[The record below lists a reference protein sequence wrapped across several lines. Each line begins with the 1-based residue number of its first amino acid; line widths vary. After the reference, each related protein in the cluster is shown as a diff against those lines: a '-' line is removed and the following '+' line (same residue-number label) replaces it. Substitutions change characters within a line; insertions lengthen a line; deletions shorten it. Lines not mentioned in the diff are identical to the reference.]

1 MAFYRIGGGI
11 AGKNG
16 AYYNISEEDFIACC
30 CAGLKIGG
38 ISFVTIGSPDC
49 RLEAQGS
56 PEIKC
61 VSGDQTIDAALLLA
75 ADYITGLNYVT
86 RCPTPD
92 NYCEGFIPI
101 FSFVSAEQDET
112 AYYFKWTVEDCQIP
126 PIDYEATVTVVKCP

>member
-1 MAFYRIGGGI
+1 MAFYRIGNGI

-16 AYYNISEEDFIACC
+16 AYYNISEADFIACC

-38 ISFVTIGSPDC
+38 ISLETIGSPDC

-61 VSGDQTIDAALLLA
+61 VAGDQTIDAALLLA
-75 ADYITGLNYVT
+75 TDYIAGLNYVT

-92 NYCEGFIPI
+92 NFCEGKIPT
-101 FSFVSAEQDET
+101 FSFTGAEESESG
-112 AYYFKWTVEDCQIP
+112 YSFSWTVEDCGIP
-126 PIDYEATVTVVKCP
+126 TEDYLATVTVVKCP